1 MCMKIL
7 WSIYYCNRFIES
19 IWISF
24 FRFENTVKRIRN
36 RIEFL
41 DEFPMVLFLDMIK
54 IEI

>member
-7 WSIYYCNRFIES
+7 WNIYYNRFIES

-24 FRFENTVKRIRN
+24 FFRFENTVKRIKN

-41 DEFPMVLFLDMIK
+41 DDFPNSFIF
-54 IEI
+54 